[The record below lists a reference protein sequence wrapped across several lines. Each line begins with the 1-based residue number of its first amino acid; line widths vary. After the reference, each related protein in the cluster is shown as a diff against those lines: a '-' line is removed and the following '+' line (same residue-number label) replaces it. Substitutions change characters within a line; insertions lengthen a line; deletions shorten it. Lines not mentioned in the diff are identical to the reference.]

1 MGCFNSTKAHL
12 TWRLASK
19 GTEPSESA
27 PGSMAMWRHSGWFAL
42 WIWQFFY
49 YNSLKPL
56 LTKFFWQFIKHY
68 CHRMIASY
76 LLAAVEKFPYPKT
89 KDGIIPVPCIQPEG
103 GIGVNGN
110 SWGCWIP
117 SPSHFLQKRNIQRK
131 NSLFEEKKK
140 PSWMSLFD
148 IIVILNKFRD
158 MISSDLALPPLAIF
172 NGPSVTR
179 QWFVFPLPGHPRLM
193 PNTCAEKKAPKPWSY
208 SSAMWHWIFSNIF

>member
-131 NSLFEEKKK
+131 NSLFGEKKK
-140 PSWMSLFD
+140 THPEWVYLISL
-148 IIVILNKFRD
+148 
-158 MISSDLALPPLAIF
+158 
-172 NGPSVTR
+172 
-179 QWFVFPLPGHPRLM
+179 
-193 PNTCAEKKAPKPWSY
+193 
-208 SSAMWHWIFSNIF
+208 